1 MQKLL
6 KRVLQILILQMKCS
20 GPGQRFA
27 ISKGWF
33 SQEEPRTTGETLEE
47 DNTLVTVEEMEPER
61 DYYWTASELINKAS
75 LGVCVQVGGVS

>member
-6 KRVLQILILQMKCS
+6 KRVLGILILQMKCS
-20 GPGQRFA
+20 GPGQRFV

-47 DNTLVTVEEMEPER
+47 DNTLVTVEEMEPKR
-61 DYYWTASELINKAS
+61 DYYWLDSFRVDK
-75 LGVCVQVGGVS
+75 